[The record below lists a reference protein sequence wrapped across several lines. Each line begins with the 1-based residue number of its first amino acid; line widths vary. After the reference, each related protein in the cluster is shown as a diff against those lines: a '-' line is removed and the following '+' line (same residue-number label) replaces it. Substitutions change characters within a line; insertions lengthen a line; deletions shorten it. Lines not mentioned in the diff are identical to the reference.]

1 MKKKVTGPKLA
12 SPGPDPG
19 VKLHYMKE
27 ERYVVRHFGWIL
39 LILCLPIAAW
49 TKIEFD
55 SSKLVMKNAD
65 QISEF
70 VREKI
75 RKAQEIQAQQEGSDD
90 EFLAEPQAV
99 EELKEALRIVLARP
113 DQDGTRAN
121 AFSRLRRELVDLNV
135 LDKVLGDLTSEAI
148 AAIRSSSTP
157 PARVATYVVLLEN
170 LMAEIKP
177 EIDSRPLFKKLIIE
191 IRDADLVIPAKVK
204 TQEMIRSMS
213 RPVSPSE
220 TAAKIIPKEDKKK

>member
-12 SPGPDPG
+12 SRGPDPS
-19 VKLHYMKE
+19 VKLHFMKE
-27 ERYVVRHFGWIL
+27 TRIVVRRFGWIL
-39 LILCLPIAAW
+39 LLLCLPVAAW

-75 RKAQEIQAQQEGSDD
+75 KKAQEIQSRQESSND
-90 EFLAEPQAV
+90 EFVAEPEAV

-121 AFSRLRRELVDLNV
+121 AFGRLRRELVDLNV
-135 LDKVLGDLTSEAI
+135 LDKVLDDLTSEAI
-148 AAIRSSSTP
+148 AAIRSSSTS

-177 EIDSRPLFKKLIIE
+177 EINSNPLFKKLIVE
-191 IRDADLVIPAKVK
+191 IRDANLEIPEKVK

-220 TAAKIIPKEDKKK
+220 TAAKILPKEDKKK

>member
-1 MKKKVTGPKLA
+1 
-12 SPGPDPG
+12 
-19 VKLHYMKE
+19 MKE
-27 ERYVVRHFGWIL
+27 ARYVVRHFGWIL

>member
-1 MKKKVTGPKLA
+1 
-12 SPGPDPG
+12 
-19 VKLHYMKE
+19 MKE
-27 ERYVVRHFGWIL
+27 IRHITRQLGLVL
-39 LILCLPIAAW
+39 LLLSLPISAW

-75 RKAQEIQAQQEGSDD
+75 KKAQEIQARQESSDD
-90 EFLAEPQAV
+90 DFLAEPEAIN
-99 EELKEALRIVLARP
+99 ELKQALRIVLARP

-121 AFSRLRRELVDLNV
+121 AFARIRRELVDLNV
-135 LDKVLGDLTSEAI
+135 LDKVLGDVMSEAI
-148 AAIRSSSTP
+148 AAIRSSSTSP
-157 PARVATYVVLLEN
+157 GRVATYVVVLEN

-177 EIDSRPLFKKLIIE
+177 EINTNPFFKKLIVE
-191 IRDADLVIPAKVK
+191 IRDANLVIPEKVK
-204 TQEMIRSMS
+204 THEMIRAMN

-220 TAAKIIPKEDKKK
+220 TAAKIVPKEDKKK